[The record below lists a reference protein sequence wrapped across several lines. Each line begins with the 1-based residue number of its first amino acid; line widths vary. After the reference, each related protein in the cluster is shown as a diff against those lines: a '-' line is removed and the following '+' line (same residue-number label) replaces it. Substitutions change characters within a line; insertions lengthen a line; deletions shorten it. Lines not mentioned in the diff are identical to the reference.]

1 MKLIESM
8 TRLRR
13 HGQDYK
19 RRHYLCLKTA
29 HLAQHGFYRSKN
41 EITGNNFFYGERSES
56 NRLVQLSFIFIFDHF
71 EKVDVDFRLKMSVVW
86 AHLLRTNP

>member
-1 MKLIESM
+1 MELIESM

-29 HLAQHGFYRSKN
+29 HLAHHSFYRSKN
-41 EITGNNFFYGERSES
+41 EIFGNNFFYRERSES

-71 EKVDVDFRLKMSVVW
+71 GLVDVDFRLKMSVVW
-86 AHLLRTNP
+86 ALLPRTNP